1 MVIEKTTLST
11 ISSLATGNK
20 IIGYIHN
27 DQSEYYK
34 EKSKFWKNNAGA
46 NLSTDK

>member
-1 MVIEKTTLST
+1 MVMRNNLST

-34 EKSKFWKNNAGA
+34 EEIQILENNGKA